1 MKYKTFKL
9 YKSLLRSIYKIYA
22 KKLFNIKIVYKK
34 VADKPKLEFSSTN
47 DYLKELLESG
57 NPFMAA
63 RFGAVENLI
72 IADSVFIEN
81 KLRKA
86 YPKSHSQMLCHNAG
100 FFPEDEKNIERFS
113 LLIRDCAAQADLL
126 GVWNDLLE
134 DYIIGTYAP
143 QAKLTD
149 LIALEPYYHKS
160 PWSALLKGKKVLV
173 IHPFEESIQRQYQ
186 KNREYIFKDP
196 QLLPSFQLIT
206 QKAVQTIAGTKS
218 KFKDWFEALDYMTEE
233 AYKTDFDV
241 AIIGAGAYGFPLAA
255 RIKGFGKQAIHLA
268 GATQLMFGIK
278 GKRWD
283 SEPAITRM
291 YNDYWVRPL
300 DSEIPENFKSIEN
313 GCYW

>member
-1 MKYKTFKL
+1 MKYKKFKL
-9 YKSLLRSIYKIYA
+9 YKSLLRSIYKIYV
-22 KKLFNIKIVYKK
+22 KRLFNIKIVYKK
-34 VADKPKLEFSSTN
+34 VADKPKLNFSSTN
-47 DYLKELLESG
+47 DYLRDLLESG

-81 KLRKA
+81 KLRRA
-86 YPKSHSQMLCHNAG
+86 FPKSHREMLCHNAG
-100 FFPEDEKNIERFS
+100 FFPEDEKSIERFS
-113 LLIRDCAAQADLL
+113 LLIKDCAAQADLL
-126 GVWNDLLE
+126 GAWNDLME

-149 LIALEPYYHKS
+149 LIAIEPYYHKN

-186 KNREYIFKDP
+186 NNREYIFADS
-196 QLLPSFQLIT
+196 QVLPSFQLVT

-233 AYKTDFDV
+233 AYKSDFDV

-300 DSEIPENFKSIEN
+300 DSEIPENFNSIEN